1 MRRIAKF
8 HKVSPAQF
16 AKDWKDT
23 FPTADEKEILSVY
36 ENIRLPLRATA
47 GSAGYDLYAA
57 LEAPVS
63 IPVGEIVRIPT
74 GIAAAPDRKDVALFI
89 MARSGLASKH
99 GINLAN
105 GVGLVDSDY
114 RGELL
119 VPLMNFGKEPFSVE
133 PGMRI
138 AQLVVLPVLFPTCTV
153 VEQLPETERGSNGFG
168 STGAF

>member
-1 MRRIAKF
+1 MQPSP
-8 HKVSPAQF
+8 HKQLPEVPDMIYMQLLKPLF
-16 AKDWKDT
+16 LFQLGK
-23 FPTADEKEILSVY
+23 LS
-36 ENIRLPLRATA
+36 
-47 GSAGYDLYAA
+47 
-57 LEAPVS
+57 
-63 IPVGEIVRIPT
+63 
-74 GIAAAPDRKDVALFI
+74 APDRKDVALFI

-119 VPLMNFGKEPFSVE
+119 VPLMNLGKEPFSVE

-153 VEQLPETERGSNGFG
+153 VEQLPETERGTNGFG

>member
-1 MRRIAKF
+1 MQLQIQRLRPYATI
-8 HKVSPAQF
+8 
-16 AKDWKDT
+16 
-23 FPTADEKEILSVY
+23 PTQ
-36 ENIRLPLRATA
+36 ATA

-114 RGELL
+114 RGEIAVGL
-119 VPLMNFGKEPFSVE
+119 VNLSGEDYTIQ
-133 PGMRI
+133 PGDRI
-138 AQLVVLPVLFPTCTV
+138 AQLMVVPVVQPTVTLAD
-153 VEQLPETERGSNGFG
+153 ELDETDRGSGGLG
-168 STGAF
+168 STGR

>member
-1 MRRIAKF
+1 M
-8 HKVSPAQF
+8 
-16 AKDWKDT
+16 
-23 FPTADEKEILSVY
+23 
-36 ENIRLPLRATA
+36 AT
-47 GSAGYDLYAA
+47 
-57 LEAPVS
+57 
-63 IPVGEIVRIPT
+63 VRICT
-74 GIAAAPDRKDVALFI
+74 
-89 MARSGLASKH
+89 SKH

-119 VPLMNFGKEPFSVE
+119 VPLMNLGKEPFSVE

>member
-1 MRRIAKF
+1 MQLQIQRLRPYATI
-8 HKVSPAQF
+8 
-16 AKDWKDT
+16 
-23 FPTADEKEILSVY
+23 PTQ
-36 ENIRLPLRATA
+36 ATA

-119 VPLMNFGKEPFSVE
+119 VPLMNLGKEPFSVE

-138 AQLVVLPVLFPTCTV
+138 AQLVVLPVPDLHRCGTASRNGTRFKRIRFYWSFLMHGSACSGAAPFSAAVPTV
-153 VEQLPETERGSNGFG
+153 
-168 STGAF
+168 

>member
-1 MRRIAKF
+1 MQLQIQRLRPYATI
-8 HKVSPAQF
+8 
-16 AKDWKDT
+16 
-23 FPTADEKEILSVY
+23 PTQ
-36 ENIRLPLRATA
+36 ATA

-119 VPLMNFGKEPFSVE
+119 VPLMNLGKEPFSVE

-138 AQLVVLPVLFPTCTV
+138 AQLVVLPVLRCGTASRNGTRFKRIRFYWSFLMHGSACSGAAPFSAAVPTV
-153 VEQLPETERGSNGFG
+153 
-168 STGAF
+168 

>member
-1 MRRIAKF
+1 MQLQIQRLRPYATI
-8 HKVSPAQF
+8 
-16 AKDWKDT
+16 
-23 FPTADEKEILSVY
+23 PTQ
-36 ENIRLPLRATA
+36 ATA
-47 GSAGYDLYAA
+47 GSDLYAA
-57 LEAPVS
+57 LEALVS

-119 VPLMNFGKEPFSVE
+119 VPLMNLGKEPFSVE

>member
-1 MRRIAKF
+1 MQPFPHKQLPEVPDMIYMRLLKPLFLFQLGKLSAFPPESQLLQTAK
-8 HKVSPAQF
+8 
-16 AKDWKDT
+16 T
-23 FPTADEKEILSVY
+23 
-36 ENIRLPLRATA
+36 LPW
-47 GSAGYDLYAA
+47 
-57 LEAPVS
+57 
-63 IPVGEIVRIPT
+63 
-74 GIAAAPDRKDVALFI
+74 FI

-119 VPLMNFGKEPFSVE
+119 VPLMNLGKEPFSVE

-153 VEQLPETERGSNGFG
+153 VEQLPETERGTNGFG

>member
-1 MRRIAKF
+1 MQLQIQRLRPYATI
-8 HKVSPAQF
+8 
-16 AKDWKDT
+16 
-23 FPTADEKEILSVY
+23 PTQ
-36 ENIRLPLRATA
+36 ATA

-119 VPLMNFGKEPFSVE
+119 VPLMNLGKEPFSVE

-138 AQLVVLPVLFPTCTV
+138 AQLVVCALPDLHRCGTASGNGTRHKRIRFYWSFLMHGSVCSGTAPFSAAVPTV
-153 VEQLPETERGSNGFG
+153 
-168 STGAF
+168 

>member
-1 MRRIAKF
+1 MQLQIQRLRPYATI
-8 HKVSPAQF
+8 
-16 AKDWKDT
+16 
-23 FPTADEKEILSVY
+23 PTQ
-36 ENIRLPLRATA
+36 ATA

-119 VPLMNFGKEPFSVE
+119 VPLMNLGKEPLL
-133 PGMRI
+133 RRTRH
-138 AQLVVLPVLFPTCTV
+138 ANCTV
-153 VEQLPETERGSNGFG
+153 GGITCALPDLHRCGTASRNGTRFKRIRFYWSFLMHGSAC
-168 STGAF
+168 SGAAPFSAAVPTV

>member
-1 MRRIAKF
+1 MQLQIQRLRSYATIAT
-8 HKVSPAQF
+8 Q
-16 AKDWKDT
+16 
-23 FPTADEKEILSVY
+23 
-36 ENIRLPLRATA
+36 ATA

-119 VPLMNFGKEPFSVE
+119 VPLMNLGKEPFSVE

-153 VEQLPETERGSNGFG
+153 VEQLPETERGTNGFG